1 MPVRRAALLSLFLAA
16 PPALAGSPAV
26 DYALNCQGC
35 HRDDGSGTPGSVPPL
50 AGSVGRFLAVPG
62 GREFIVRVPGVATSA
77 LDDAALAAVLNWMLE
92 RFGPEDVPKGFVP
105 YAAEEVRRLR
115 QRPLTDVAGARRQ
128 LVEAIERAII
138 ESARRAPPRSRRAG
152 AEPP

>member
-1 MPVRRAALLSLFLAA
+1 MPVRRAALLSLLLAA

-35 HRDDGSGTPGSVPPL
+35 HLDDGSGTAGSVPPL
-50 AGSVGRFLAVPG
+50 AGSVGRFLRVPG

-92 RFGPEDVPKGFVP
+92 RFGPPHLPEKYAP
-105 YAAEEVRRLR
+105 YTAAEVGALR
-115 QRPLTDVAGARRQ
+115 QKPLTNVDRVRAELIGVAERR
-128 LVEAIERAII
+128 
-138 ESARRAPPRSRRAG
+138 
-152 AEPP
+152 